1 VLQDLPT
8 PSTHGTHYNTLQ
20 HSATHVEYIRLSD
33 ILTRLSP
40 QALPT
45 ASTPRTTDESGV
57 VGKEEE
63 EIGGEGEDTE
73 CSACQSKED
82 GDSMLLCD
90 R

>member
-1 VLQDLPT
+1 
-8 PSTHGTHYNTLQ
+8 
-20 HSATHVEYIRLSD
+20 
-33 ILTRLSP
+33 
-40 QALPT
+40 
-45 ASTPRTTDESGV
+45 